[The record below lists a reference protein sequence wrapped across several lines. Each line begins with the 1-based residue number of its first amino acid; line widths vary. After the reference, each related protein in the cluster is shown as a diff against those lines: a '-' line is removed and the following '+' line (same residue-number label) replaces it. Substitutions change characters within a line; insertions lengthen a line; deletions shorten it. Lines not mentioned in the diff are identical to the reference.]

1 MEDLNVERII
11 EAKNNFTEL
20 IRETPLEFNHRLSK
34 KYSCR
39 VYLKRE
45 DLQPVRSYKIRGAF
59 NAVRLLNP
67 SRKKRGVVCAS
78 AGNHAQGVAISCRH
92 FGVKATI
99 FMPLTT
105 PKQKVRATK
114 KFGGK
119 FVDVILEGDA
129 FDASYSAS
137 LEFCRRKKATFVH
150 PFDDLDVIAGQGT
163 TGLEILDQAKEKIDY
178 VLIPV
183 GGGGL
188 MAGAGFY
195 FSKKSPGTKI
205 VGVEPNGAPSMKES
219 LKAGRLEELEK
230 IDAFVDGAAVKKPGQ
245 KTFEI
250 SRRFVKEIMTIPE
263 NRLCSTMVDFLQEE
277 GIILE
282 PAGALSVDALK
293 DFGAKTKNKT
303 VVCITSGGNFDF
315 ERMPEIRER
324 SLRYEGLKRYY
335 AVLFPQ
341 RAGALKEFL
350 KMLGPKDDI
359 VRFEYARKAG
369 RNRAPVTIGIE
380 SDSRKNLEL
389 LEGKINKSRFEFTD
403 ITESWSFLKD

>member
-1 MEDLNVERII
+1 MDELNVEKITD
-11 EAKNNFTEL
+11 AKNNFPEM

-45 DLQPVRSYKIRGAF
+45 DLQVVRSYKVRGAF
-59 NAVRLLNP
+59 NAIRLLSP

-92 FGVKATI
+92 FRVKATI

-105 PKQKVRATK
+105 PKQKIRATK

-119 FVDVILEGDA
+119 FTDVILEGDT

-137 LEFCRRKKATFVH
+137 LEFCRRKKAAFIH
-150 PFDDLDVIAGQGT
+150 PFDNPDVIAGQGT
-163 TGLEILDQAKEKIDY
+163 TGLEILNQAKEKIDY
-178 VLIPV
+178 LFVPV

-188 MAGAGFY
+188 MAGTGFY
-195 FSKKSPGTKI
+195 FNKKSPQTKI
-205 VGVEPNGAPSMKES
+205 IGVEPAGAPSMKES
-219 LKAGRLEELEK
+219 LKAGKVAELEK

-250 SRRFVKEIMTIPE
+250 SQQFVKEIMTIPE

-282 PAGALSVDALK
+282 PAGALSVDVLK
-293 DFGAKTKNKT
+293 DFGTGIKNKT
-303 VVCITSGGNFDF
+303 IVCITSGGNFDF

-324 SLRYEGLKRYY
+324 SLRHEGLKRYY

-359 VRFEYARKAG
+359 VRFEYVRKAG
-369 RNRAPVTIGIE
+369 RNRAPVIIGIE
-380 SDSRKNLEL
+380 SDSKKNLEL
-389 LEGKINKSRFEFTD
+389 LESRIKKSRFEFTD
-403 ITESWSFLKD
+403 MTESQLFLKD